1 MRAYSAVRILCV
13 DYWKAFCALLFVR
26 PKKILKLVVHRLD
39 SQAQSDSAVRPFA
52 REALYLDGLSRSS
65 YHRVIVIIRPLLII
79 FSGHDELLSLAST
92 LGRHTTPS
100 AGGNLK

>member
-1 MRAYSAVRILCV
+1 MRAKSTVRALGI
-13 DYWKAFCALLFVR
+13 DHWKALCALLFVR
-26 PKKILKLVVHRLD
+26 PKIFLKLVVHRLD

-65 YHRVIVIIRPLLII
+65 YHRVIVIIRSPLII
-79 FSGHDELLSLAST
+79 FSGHNEQLSLAST